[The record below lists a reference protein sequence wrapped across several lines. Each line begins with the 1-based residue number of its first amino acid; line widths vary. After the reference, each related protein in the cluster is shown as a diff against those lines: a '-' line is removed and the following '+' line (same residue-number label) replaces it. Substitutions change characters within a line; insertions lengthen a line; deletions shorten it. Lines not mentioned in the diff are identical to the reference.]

1 MHTKREP
8 DLYPTP
14 CILSAAGKIVLPWR
28 HYFCLKGIDW
38 HLLSRGHKKTP
49 RKGRPGNG
57 KSHGGREKR
66 LFRRAFSAILAFFVA
81 DTDTDVNS
89 FSTGFENLFWQKSGK
104 IKNDGRQRCP
114 YRPSLPFF
122 RFRAEGRPP

>member
-8 DLYPTP
+8 DLYPAP

-49 RKGRPGNG
+49 RKGRLGNG
-57 KSHGGREKR
+57 KSHGGRKKKAVPAGIFCHSCVFCSR
-66 LFRRAFSAILAFFVA
+66 
-81 DTDTDVNS
+81 
-89 FSTGFENLFWQKSGK
+89 
-104 IKNDGRQRCP
+104 
-114 YRPSLPFF
+114 Y
-122 RFRAEGRPP
+122 